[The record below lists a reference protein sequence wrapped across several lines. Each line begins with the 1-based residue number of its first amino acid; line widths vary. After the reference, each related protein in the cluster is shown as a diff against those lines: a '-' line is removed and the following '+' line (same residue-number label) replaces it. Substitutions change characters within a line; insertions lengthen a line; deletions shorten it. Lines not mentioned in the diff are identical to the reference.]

1 MHETSVFASDAS
13 KYWRLA
19 ACSSGTVTSCFECF
33 CSLRVDWDIQ
43 KKQNLWEKNSFLI
56 AS

>member
-13 KYWRLA
+13 KKWTLA
-19 ACSSGTVTSCFECF
+19 ASSAGIVTSCFECC

-43 KKQNLWEKNSFLI
+43 KKQDLWEKNSFLI